1 MSQITLYLDQDTA
14 TRLKQMAVSEGISQS
29 QWVARLIRERT
40 AREWPDTVK
49 ALAGAWVDSKDSDEM
64 PTAEEIRE
72 AAGTDMEREPF

>member
-1 MSQITLYLDQDTA
+1 MSQLTLYLDQETA

-40 AREWPDTVK
+40 AREWPDAVRT
-49 ALAGAWVDSKDSDEM
+49 LAGAWAEAEDSDEM

-72 AAGTDMEREPF
+72 SAGLDIEREPF